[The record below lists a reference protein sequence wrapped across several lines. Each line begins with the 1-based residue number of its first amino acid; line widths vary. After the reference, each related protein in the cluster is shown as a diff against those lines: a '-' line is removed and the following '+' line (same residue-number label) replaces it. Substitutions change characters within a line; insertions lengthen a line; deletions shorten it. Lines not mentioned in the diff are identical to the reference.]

1 MIQHGSKNRPSCWW
15 KYKSFLDLWIC
26 PLLANGKCKKTLDES
41 KKLIEEE
48 VNRTLNAKIFAIPL
62 NASKSFLAK
71 HLFNDNNDNSCE
83 VFKGHQFKEIQ
94 DKFIVLSSP
103 NVRNLVA
110 SFKHHLGGGYIDNI
124 LELKFTWVIMISS
137 KNATSQ
143 AKYLVKRSFFSRCL
157 LMGLGTKL
165 GLLHKCNSRA
175 I

>member
-1 MIQHGSKNRPSCWW
+1 
-15 KYKSFLDLWIC
+15 
-26 PLLANGKCKKTLDES
+26 
-41 KKLIEEE
+41 
-48 VNRTLNAKIFAIPL
+48 
-62 NASKSFLAK
+62 
-71 HLFNDNNDNSCE
+71 
-83 VFKGHQFKEIQ
+83 
-94 DKFIVLSSP
+94 
-103 NVRNLVA
+103 
-110 SFKHHLGGGYIDNI
+110 LGGGYIDNI